1 MCLLSTGPGVRI
13 PPGRPVFVCIVNN
26 IMSDLRNKIN
36 NRLDNLEILM
46 CSQKHL
52 SEPGVVVECIDS
64 LTKFWSILS
73 DEDKDYI
80 ECARFALENKS
91 EWKYD

>member
-1 MCLLSTGPGVRI
+1 
-13 PPGRPVFVCIVNN
+13 
-26 IMSDLRNKIN
+26 MSNLKSKIN
-36 NRLDNLEILM
+36 NRLDDLEKLM
-46 CSQKHL
+46 GDQKHL
-52 SEPGVVVECIDS
+52 TNPDIVVECIDS
-64 LTKFWSILS
+64 ITKFWSVLN